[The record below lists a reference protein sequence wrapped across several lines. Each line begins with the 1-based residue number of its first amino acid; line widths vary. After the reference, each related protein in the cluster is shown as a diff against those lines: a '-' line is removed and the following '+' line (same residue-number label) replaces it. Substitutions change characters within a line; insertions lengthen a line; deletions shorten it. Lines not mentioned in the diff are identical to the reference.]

1 MGNDHE
7 GRSER
12 RVQLDKKSR
21 THLGRL
27 GVQVACRLIAKNK
40 PGAANQG
47 PGDGGPLA
55 LTPG

>member
-1 MGNDHE
+1 M
-7 GRSER
+7 
-12 RVQLDKKSR
+12 QLDKKIR
-21 THLGRL
+21 NHLGRI

-55 LTPG
+55 LTPGQLRWQMPNSS